1 MTTEQTKSVGFFE
14 TLYNIKD
21 ALIDEYKMEENKYM
35 LARRK
40 KQQQALLYLYDLYKE
55 QREIKNDIWITP
67 YNILMLIMLGISSFV
82 LPKLTII
89 LSLSYLI
96 STELYLIS
104 DILAKKTRTTLFENL
119 KFDNIF

>member
-1 MTTEQTKSVGFFE
+1 MAMEQTKSVGFFE

-104 DILAKKTRTTLFENL
+104 DILAKKTRTALFENL